1 MIWPIVIACGNAVV
15 QGLVLTAVVA
25 AALAL
30 VRPRRAAVRY
40 GVWCL
45 LALVLAGL
53 PVADALH
60 PRTVASGTRPA
71 HALGIAGLRHL
82 AVAEPVAFRRRIV
95 QDAAHLATPLA
106 SRFAQ
111 PIAIAWA
118 VIAGALL
125 ARLAAASFALARLR
139 RRSRPW
145 LQTTGTVNVRGRRRV
160 AFALSDDIDT
170 ACALGPFRPTILVPA
185 ADVERLDRA
194 DLARIVAHEYAHLQR
209 YDDWMKLL
217 QRLVSAVFFFQPALA
232 YVQRRIDREREL
244 ACDDVVLEA
253 TGDPVAYA
261 ECLAQAAERGARRR
275 VDLAPAFTI
284 GGSQVYARV
293 AHILDER
300 RDSRAG
306 LTRSGAVLCIAVTAA
321 AFVVVPLQIPHAS
334 AASATP
340 SYDWHVWAAH
350 ASDDSPLFAEERS
363 ALADAGISRSDLA
376 ALGDTRF
383 STGDLIQLHNQGV
396 PFAFVH
402 AIAQAL
408 PYADADDVATLSD
421 TGVSAAAIA
430 ALVRAQ
436 GTALSTEDL
445 VNLIRAGVDASF
457 IEHLA
462 DHGYRA
468 IPADKLIALKQSG
481 FNP

>member
-1 MIWPIVIACGNAVV
+1 
-15 QGLVLTAVVA
+15 
-25 AALAL
+25 
-30 VRPRRAAVRY
+30 
-40 GVWCL
+40 
-45 LALVLAGL
+45 
-53 PVADALH
+53 
-60 PRTVASGTRPA
+60 
-71 HALGIAGLRHL
+71 
-82 AVAEPVAFRRRIV
+82 
-95 QDAAHLATPLA
+95 
-106 SRFAQ
+106 
-111 PIAIAWA
+111 
-118 VIAGALL
+118 
-125 ARLAAASFALARLR
+125 
-139 RRSRPW
+139 
-145 LQTTGTVNVRGRRRV
+145 
-160 AFALSDDIDT
+160 
-170 ACALGPFRPTILVPA
+170 
-185 ADVERLDRA
+185 
-194 DLARIVAHEYAHLQR
+194 
-209 YDDWMKLL
+209 MKLL

-232 YVQRRIDREREL
+232 FVQRRIDREREL

-261 ECLAQAAERGARRR
+261 ECLAQAAERCARRR

-284 GGSQVYARV
+284 GSSQVYARV

-340 SYDWHVWAAH
+340 SYDDHTATDAVSSGTTADAV
-350 ASDDSPLFAEERS
+350 SDS
-363 ALADAGISRSDLA
+363 ALADAGISRRDLA
-376 ALGDTRF
+376 ALGNTHF
-383 STGDLIQLHNQGV
+383 STGDLIQLYNQGV

-436 GTALSTEDL
+436 GTALSIEDL
-445 VNLIRAGVDASF
+445 VDLIRAGVDASF

-468 IPADKLIALKQSG
+468 IPVDKLIALKQSG